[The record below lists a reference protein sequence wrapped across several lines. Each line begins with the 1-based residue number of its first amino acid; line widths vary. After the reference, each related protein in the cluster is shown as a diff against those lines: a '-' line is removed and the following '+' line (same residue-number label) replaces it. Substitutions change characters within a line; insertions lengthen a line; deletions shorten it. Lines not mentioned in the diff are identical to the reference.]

1 MLHTL
6 DGSPRGRITTN
17 LGRAVRPEEKLKVE
31 LDDDQMC
38 FVCGT
43 ENQGGLQLKF
53 RLDKDARSLSA
64 AFTPVKTWQ
73 GYKGVVHGGIIST
86 VLDEAMTKLAFSL
99 GMNAVTGKLTVR
111 FKKPLMVG
119 EKVVVTGRVVKE
131 SGRTVEAVADAVKE
145 DGTVVAEAEGLL
157 VKIKGL

>member
-1 MLHTL
+1 
-6 DGSPRGRITTN
+6 
-17 LGRAVRPEEKLKVE
+17 VE

-38 FVCGT
+38 FVCGPH
-43 ENQGGLQLKF
+43 NQGGLQLRF
-53 RLDKDARSLSA
+53 HLDKEDRSLSA
-64 AFTPVKTWQ
+64 DFTPAKTWQ
-73 GYKGVVHGGIIST
+73 GYKDVVHGGIIST

-111 FKKPLMVG
+111 FKKPLLVG

-131 SGRTVEAVADAVKE
+131 SGRTVEAKAIAVKE

-157 VKIKGL
+157 VKIKGH